1 MKKLLL
7 NIWAVL
13 AVVFAVSCEKES
25 AKQPAD
31 TNFSFDIE
39 VPATLKTYEGAQVT
53 FNCTSGKGLANND
66 VLILKSGSSAIECQV
81 NEIKDTQFTFTVPQG
96 LKTGSYFVW
105 VKRGSVEKKVGV
117 VTITIVDPADL
128 PTGGYNITG
137 KVTANG
143 LPVSGVV
150 VSDGYQ
156 TVQTSSSGTYFMQS
170 NKKRGY
176 VFISVPSGYEAKSNG
191 VMPIFHKSIKR
202 DEYEIAEVDFELVK
216 VDGQDNHIMYVMGDL
231 HLANRNSDLKQFDTF
246 AADLN
251 KQIASNSGR
260 RQYLLTLGDM
270 TWELYWNAYPLS
282 SYVREMNNKF
292 NNVQVFNT
300 IGNHDHDMYEEGD
313 FNTVLDYFTYIGP
326 NYYSFNIGSVHY
338 VVLDDILCNNTGA
351 GTSESRVYADKID
364 PEQLEWLKK
373 DLSYVNPDMT
383 VVVASHA
390 TLYRPSGA
398 LTFSESLDDLS
409 TVLSCF
415 SKFSKLH
422 FFTGHTHENINVDY
436 TSKPIPHFEH
446 NAGSVCA
453 TWWWTYT
460 TCQMNLARDGA
471 PGGYTICDFN
481 KGDFEWVFKAYD
493 RPIDYQFR
501 AYDMNKVD
509 SSTFPSGYNTYSATP
524 ANSILINIW
533 NWDPKWKLSV
543 KENGKE
549 LKWQQLYN
557 FDPLHVLGYTK
568 VRGTNTTSS
577 FLSKK
582 NPHMFMVQA
591 TAPDTTVEIEV
602 TDRFGNVYKESM
614 TRPRDFKVETYQ
626 K

>member
-7 NIWAVL
+7 NILAVF

-31 TNFSFDIE
+31 TNISFDIE
-39 VPATLKTYEGAQVT
+39 VPSTLKTYEGAQVT
-53 FNCTSGKGLANND
+53 FTCAAGKGLANND
-66 VLILKSGSSAIECQV
+66 VLILKSGSTAIECQV
-81 NEIKDTQFTFTVPQG
+81 NEIKDTQFTFTIPQG

-105 VKRGSVEKKVGV
+105 VKRNGVEKKVGV
-117 VTITIVDPADL
+117 VSITIVDKADL
-128 PTGGYNITG
+128 PTEDYNLYGYV
-137 KVTANG
+137 KSNG
-143 LPVSGVV
+143 LPVQGVV

-156 TVQTSSSGTYFMQS
+156 TVQTNSQGMYYMQS

-191 VMPIFHKSIKR
+191 VMPQFHKSIKR
-202 DEYEIAEVDFELVK
+202 DVYEVAEANFELVK

-231 HLANRNSDLKQFDTF
+231 HLASRNDDLKQFDIF
-246 AADLN
+246 AKDLN
-251 KQIASNSGR
+251 AQIASNSGR

-270 TWELYWNAYPLS
+270 TWEIYWGSYTLNN
-282 SYVREMNNKF
+282 YVREMNSKF
-292 NNVQVFNT
+292 SNVQVFNT
-300 IGNHDHDMYEEGD
+300 IGNHDHDVNAEGD
-313 FNTVLDYFTYIGP
+313 FNTVLKYFEYIGP

-338 VVLDDILCNNTGA
+338 VVLDDIYCKNTGA
-351 GTSESRVYADKID
+351 GTSDSRDYTDKID
-364 PEQLEWLKK
+364 AEQLEWLKK
-373 DLSYVNPDMT
+373 DLSYVDPKMT
-383 VVVASHA
+383 IVVASHA

-398 LTFSESLDDLS
+398 LTFSESLNDLS

-415 SKFSKLH
+415 SKFSKIH
-422 FFTGHTHENINVDY
+422 FFTGHTHENINVDN
-436 TSKPIPHFEH
+436 TSKSIPHFEH

-453 TWWWTYT
+453 TWWWTYK
-460 TCQMNLARDGA
+460 TCGMNLARDGA

-549 LKWQQLYN
+549 LNWQQLYN

-614 TRPRDFKVETYQ
+614 KRPRDFKVETYQ
-626 K
+626 